1 MTISIVRNTE
11 VIVSI
16 KKAADAAGSMFKH
29 SVAAAKLA
37 AENPPAGEL
46 ATVLDA
52 IVAEY
57 AAELA
62 NAGHNVKAIFK
73 DALILALKP
82 ETAISFTE
90 KKDGQDV
97 ETHTTADKA
106 INMAKHAMRD
116 AAKQVR
122 EENGMARKTGG
133 GRKPATPAT
142 IPAQVTDASN
152 EDLAFAAFLHNL
164 PVYFNDPAKALKI
177 TGALKEM
184 GLKLQIIK

>member
-1 MTISIVRNTE
+1 MTITIVRNTE
-11 VIVSI
+11 VVVSI

-37 AENPPAGEL
+37 ALNPPEGKLPE
-46 ATVLDA
+46 VLDA
-52 IVAEY
+52 IMSTY

-62 NAGHNVKAIFK
+62 DAGHNVKAIFK
-73 DALILALKP
+73 DALTLALKP
-82 ETAISFTE
+82 ETPISFTE

-97 ETHTTADKA
+97 ETHTTAATA

-133 GRKPATPAT
+133 GRKPAQPTTAPVQDT
-142 IPAQVTDASN
+142 GNND
-152 EDLAFAAFLHNL
+152 DLAFAAFLHNL

-184 GLKLQIIK
+184 GFKLQIIK